1 MKPILPREMLWTE
14 KKTMD
19 EFFELAPEN
28 RTFYIAIITSD
39 FPSSFTNDPVRIFN
53 EVYYLMTRI
62 IYEQPQPSELDRYYI
77 EAKNQFKWRCGADVV
92 MTLVYCLL
100 NLTRKHVDSHYKD
113 FVQAINESFCG
124 CVSWIDITSH
134 LYLIKQ
140 DGRRFNYSFFP
151 RPMGL
156 GWFEGTFISWSDI
169 TRNFDIECIEQVI
182 SLWEYPEEKMEI
194 AMMMRDSLDF
204 RIFSRKSASE
214 HNEVLRILNKY
225 ILVDDKANGAQKKV
239 KQSRNQFHEFVK
251 DAARTDE
258 IIAKLHCLIGNKR
271 NTEAIK
277 VINKAMWIDWISL
290 PTAPS
295 IKEEFDRI
303 TCADTYIN
311 RILDPNKPQKNSKD
325 GLIVDEELLEK
336 IREEF
341 EQA

>member
-1 MKPILPREMLWTE
+1 
-14 KKTMD
+14 
-19 EFFELAPEN
+19 
-28 RTFYIAIITSD
+28 
-39 FPSSFTNDPVRIFN
+39 
-53 EVYYLMTRI
+53 MTRI

-77 EAKNQFKWRCGADVV
+77 ETKNHFRWRYGADVV
-92 MTLVYCLL
+92 ITLVYCLL
-100 NLTRKHVDSHYKD
+100 NLTRKHVDQHYKD
-113 FVQAINESFCG
+113 FVQAINDRFFG
-124 CVSWIDITSH
+124 CVSWIDMTSH

-140 DGRRFNYSFFP
+140 DGKRFNYPFSP
-151 RPMGL
+151 CPMSL
-156 GWFEGTFISWSDI
+156 GWFEDTLISWSDI

-204 RIFSRKSASE
+204 WMFSRKSE

-225 ILVDDKANGAQKKV
+225 ILVDDKANDAQRKV

-251 DAARTDE
+251 DSTRTDE

-277 VINKAMWIDWISL
+277 VINKAMWIDWIIL

-303 TCADTYIN
+303 TCADTYVN
-311 RILDPNKPQKNSKD
+311 RILDPEKPKKNGK
-325 GLIVDEELLEK
+325 VDEDLLDK

>member
-28 RTFYIAIITSD
+28 RTFYVDIITSD
-39 FPSSFTNDPVRIFN
+39 FPSSFINDPVRIFN
-53 EVYYLMTRI
+53 EVYYLTTRI

-77 EAKNQFKWRCGADVV
+77 ETKNQFKWRCGADVV

-100 NLTRKHVDSHYKD
+100 NLTRKHVDPHYKD
-113 FVQAINESFCG
+113 FVQAISDRFFG

-140 DGRRFNYSFFP
+140 DGRRFNYPFFP

-169 TRNFDIECIEQVI
+169 TRNFNIECIEQVI
-182 SLWEYPEEKMEI
+182 SLWDYPEEKMEI

-204 RIFSRKSASE
+204 GMFSRKSASE

-225 ILVDDKANGAQKKV
+225 ILFDDQANDAQRKV
-239 KQSRNQFHEFVK
+239 KKTRNQFHEFVK
-251 DAARTDE
+251 NSARTDE
-258 IIAKLHCLIGNKR
+258 IIAKLHRRIGKKR
-271 NTEAIK
+271 DTNAIQII
-277 VINKAMWIDWISL
+277 VEAMWIDLIDKPS
-290 PTAPS
+290 APS
-295 IKEEFDRI
+295 VVDEFRDNI
-303 TCADTYIN
+303 TCTDTYVN
-311 RILDPNKPQKNSKD
+311 RKLKD
-325 GLIVDEELLEK
+325 GEVKPKKKDGKVDEERLDK